1 MPSSRPP
8 ASSRSRSPAKPLP
21 ELLPFLGYLASERG
35 LARNTLDAYR
45 RDLTDLIKWLKKNSS
60 ATPPPPPGPSRLTLP
75 QSALSSPQS
84 MRPSSPSRDS
94 NVLQNIRIRPDA
106 VYAETGAKTDDAA
119 LVATGSATSSE
130 SAPEATTADIG
141 SRPTADQTLD
151 RATADQLRQ
160 YLQSQ
165 SRAKQSTKTVARR
178 LAAIRVYLKFL
189 EVMGQDKQDILQQLE
204 RPKPERDL
212 PKILNQEQVARL
224 IGAPDP
230 ADTKFYHR
238 DVAILELLYAAGLR
252 ASELCTMNIRDANLQ
267 VGAVRLFGKGS
278 KERIVP
284 IGKACIRAIENYLR
298 DGRPRLVETRARS
311 QKRKPPRDA
320 DAAESK
326 THRPPNTI
334 VGKANA
340 HGDDERLFL
349 SRSGKP
355 FDRISL
361 WLLIKRYATKIEL
374 FREVSPHV
382 LRHCFA
388 SHLLGGGA
396 DLRVV
401 QELLGHSDI
410 ATTQIYTH
418 VDTARLRK
426 VHKQFHPRG

>member
-1 MPSSRPP
+1 MSNRPP
-8 ASSRSRSPAKPLP
+8 ASSRSPSPARPTPP
-21 ELLPFLGYLASERG
+21 ELVPFLGYCSSERG

-45 RDLTDLIKWLKKNSS
+45 RDLTDIYYWLIGPDGVAARIGPARNPVA
-60 ATPPPPPGPSRLTLP
+60 ATPASPISSSSVRMGDPGVAAT
-75 QSALSSPQS
+75 
-84 MRPSSPSRDS
+84 D
-94 NVLQNIRIRPDA
+94 VLA
-106 VYAETGAKTDDAA
+106 
-119 LVATGSATSSE
+119 
-130 SAPEATTADIG
+130 
-141 SRPTADQTLD
+141 
-151 RATADQLRQ
+151 RATADQFRQ

-165 SRAKQSTKTVARR
+165 SRKKQSTKTVARR

-212 PKILNQEQVARL
+212 PKILNIEQVARL
-224 IGAPDP
+224 INAPDP
-230 ADTKFYHR
+230 DDTKFYHR
-238 DVAILELLYAAGLR
+238 DIAILELLYAAGLR
-252 ASELCTMNIRDANLQ
+252 ASELCTMSVRDANLQ

-284 IGKACIRAIENYLR
+284 IGKACINAIATYLV
-298 DGRPRLVETRARS
+298 DGRPRLLEIKTRSRGGG
-311 QKRKPPRDA
+311 QPRA
-320 DAAESK
+320 DEGKSRK
-326 THRPPNTI
+326 THGFTPVALANT
-334 VGKANA
+334 
-340 HGDDERLFL
+340 HDDERLFL

-355 FDRISL
+355 FDRVSL
-361 WLLIKRYATKIEL
+361 WLLVVRYAKKIEL
-374 FREVSPHV
+374 LKEISPHV